1 MGSFAKFSKCLKWI
15 GDRCIPICFRKESVS
30 VSTKLQEAFQ
40 ASNIDVFSETKTNTP
55 SEMTEV
61 VGSNEQPLIDLL
73 LSLTDFYDEIQL
85 LSTIPS
91 SSDLAKVVRE
101 KLRDKIEIAGGKLI
115 SGTEWNPKQQRA
127 VKVLASESP
136 DDPVRVTNSI
146 STGLIFKAAILRKQE
161 VIISK
166 PTEPHHPPT

>member
-15 GDRCIPICFRKESVS
+15 GDRCIPGCFGKKSAP
-30 VSTKLQEAFQ
+30 VSTKLQEAFR
-40 ASNIDVFSETKTNTP
+40 ASKVDVLSATKINDP
-55 SEMTEV
+55 SEMDEV
-61 VGSNEQPLIDLL
+61 VGSNKQPLIDLL

-91 SSDLAKVVRE
+91 SSELANVVRE
-101 KLRDKIEIAGGKLI
+101 KLRDKIELAGGKLI
-115 SGTEWNPKQQRA
+115 SGAEWNPKAQRA

-136 DDPVRVTNSI
+136 YDPVRVTNSI

-166 PTEPHHPPT
+166 PTEPNHP

>member
-1 MGSFAKFSKCLKWI
+1 MGSFAKFSKCFKWI
-15 GDRCIPICFRKESVS
+15 GDRCIPVCLGKESAP
-30 VSTKLQEAFQ
+30 VSTKLQEAFR
-40 ASNIDVFSETKTNTP
+40 ASKVDVICETKINAP
-55 SEMTEV
+55 SEMDEV

-91 SSDLAKVVRE
+91 SSELANVVRE
-101 KLRDKIEIAGGKLI
+101 KLRDKIELAGGKLI
-115 SGTEWNPKQQRA
+115 SDAEWNPKEQRA

-146 STGLIFKAAILRKQE
+146 STGLIFKTAILRKQE

-166 PTEPHHPPT
+166 PTEPHHPST